1 MMLPAFKS
9 KKGFTFLRSKKA
21 KPVLKSF
28 LPSAKS
34 STGFTLIE
42 LLIVIAIIGILISI
56 GLAAFSRAQ
65 TQARDGERK
74 ADIEQI
80 RGALEQYYSDYNVY
94 PPTSAGLKGAP
105 DGQIYLKAVPLD
117 PNNDSYAYNPT
128 GTNQGYCIEVDLE
141 IAPPATPT
149 PPTCGATLNYGL
161 TALD

>member
-1 MMLPAFKS
+1 M
-9 KKGFTFLRSKKA
+9 
-21 KPVLKSF
+21 LKSF

-34 STGFTLIE
+34 SIGFTLIE

-65 TQARDGERK
+65 TQARDGQRK

-80 RGALEQYYSDYNVY
+80 RGALEQYYGDNNHY
-94 PPTSAGLKGAP
+94 PATGALITGLQGST
-105 DGQIYLKAVPLD
+105 GLVYLKAVPT
-117 PNNDSYAYNPT
+117 NPGGGNYTYTST
-128 GTNQGYCIEVDLE
+128 GQNYCIEVTLE

-149 PPTCGATLNYGL
+149 PPTCGTLLNYGL